1 MPSSSP
7 SPGVPVLAIGHSKGG
22 TGKSTIAT
30 SLSAAFAQTGRKVYL
45 VDADVGQGT
54 TQNWLDQRDKGH
66 IAGCTSAP
74 VDIGKTIARA
84 KGKGAD
90 MVLIDL
96 GGRDDAVL
104 KHVLE
109 QVDFVLIP
117 AQPTMPDLKETNR
130 FVRIAKAAGAPWTVV
145 LNRVPR
151 QNSARAR
158 DYIEQ
163 YSAVGKIV
171 PMALGDRVDFQDAYL
186 HGRGVSEYAPKSL
199 AAYELTR
206 LRDHILDR
214 IGKISS

>member
-7 SPGVPVLAIGHSKGG
+7 SPDVPVLAIGHSKGG

-90 MVLIDL
+90 MVVIDL

-130 FVRIAKAAGAPWTVV
+130 FVRIAKAANVPWTVV

-199 AAYELTR
+199 AAYELKH
-206 LRDHILDR
+206 LRDDILDR
-214 IGKISS
+214 IEKLSS